1 MTDKTRQKIYEA
13 LVDGAYEGLTDKAL
27 FDYVIERCPKGNSK
41 RIVRASLLA
50 LSDPAIADPVVLRV
64 IYALAIKHRV
74 ASMHQA
80 PADEAE
86 PDDDNEE
93 APAIAGRKVAS

>member
-1 MTDKTRQKIYEA
+1 MTEKTRQKIYEA

-27 FDYVIERCPKGNSK
+27 YDYVVGHCPKANSK

-50 LSDPAIADPVVLRV
+50 LSDPAITDPVVLQV

-74 ASMHQA
+74 ASMHQTLSDDA
-80 PADEAE
+80 EA
-86 PDDDNEE
+86 DDDTEE
-93 APAIAGRKVAS
+93 TPAIGGKIMAS

>member
-1 MTDKTRQKIYEA
+1 MTEKTRQKIYEA
-13 LVDGAYEGLTDKAL
+13 LVEGAYEGLTDNALYEYVVGRYPKAT
-27 FDYVIERCPKGNSK
+27 SK

-74 ASMHQA
+74 ASMHQTL
-80 PADEAE
+80 PDDAE

-93 APAIAGRKVAS
+93 APAIARRKAAS